1 MIKHVLLRA
10 KPSCSDTHE
19 FERPCQDT
27 TYVRL
32 PQYYNMVRNHIIT
45 LGRVQYPV
53 QQHTLYLDVAYLREK
68 YSAWAMAS

>member
-1 MIKHVLLRA
+1 MIKHLLLRA

-19 FERPCQDT
+19 FERPSGYHIRKANTVLQ
-27 TYVRL
+27 
-32 PQYYNMVRNHIIT
+32 QYGEKSHNYARP
-45 LGRVQYPV
+45 RQYPV